1 MNYDEIVRMAR
12 EADEYATERQ
22 RLNSRQFT
30 DSRLNLQPDDPEFN
44 VSWQELRD
52 RHFVRLIRRQIH
64 EAQAEGRKQDRKE
77 KRERYARDKAARSE
91 ICFWPLKT

>member
-1 MNYDEIVRMAR
+1 MNYEAIACMAR

-30 DSRLNLQPDDPEFN
+30 DSSLNLQPDDPEFN

-52 RHFVRLIRRQIH
+52 RHFARLIIRRFHNAQV
-64 EAQAEGRKQDRKE
+64 EAKRQDRKE
-77 KRERYARDKAARSE
+77 KRERYAINKVARGE
-91 ICFWPLKT
+91 M

>member
-22 RLNSRQFT
+22 CLNSRQFT

-52 RHFVRLIRRQIH
+52 RHFARLVIRRLHNAQV
-64 EAQAEGRKQDRKE
+64 EARRQDRKE
-77 KRERYARDKAARSE
+77 KRERYARDKAARSD
-91 ICFWPLKT
+91 K

>member
-1 MNYDEIVRMAR
+1 MNRDDIIRMAR

-22 RLNSRQFT
+22 RLNRRQFT
-30 DSRLNLQPDDPEFN
+30 DSRLNLQPDDPD

-52 RHFVRLIRRQIH
+52 KHFVRLITRRIH
-64 EAQAEGRKQDRKE
+64 EAQARWKKQDRKE

-91 ICFWPLKT
+91 ICFLPLKT